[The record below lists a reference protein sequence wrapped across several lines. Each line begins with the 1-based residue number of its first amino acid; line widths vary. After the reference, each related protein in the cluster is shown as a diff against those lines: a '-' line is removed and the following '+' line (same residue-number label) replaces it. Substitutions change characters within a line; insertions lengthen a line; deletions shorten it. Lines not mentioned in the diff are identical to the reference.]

1 VCKQLGYP
9 GAEFY
14 STGSY
19 FGKIPQKF
27 ALDEVDC
34 KGLFVCLFVYNCLI
48 IYLFVCLFVCKG
60 TESQLLDCNW
70 HSGKDNQC
78 TVDEAAG
85 VVCRPISGILGV

>member
-34 KGLFVCLFVYNCLI
+34 KG
-48 IYLFVCLFVCKG
+48 LFVCLFVCKG